1 MSIRSSSPNYIF
13 SQPRV
18 THLKLGLATE
28 SKSLGDKLMVS
39 KAHMHCKRQVIG
51 RAGDLSDVS
60 LPERLTLG
68 CAHIAS
74 V

>member
-1 MSIRSSSPNYIF
+1 M
-13 SQPRV
+13 
-18 THLKLGLATE
+18 KLGLATE

-39 KAHMHCKRQVIG
+39 KDHMHCKRQVIV
-51 RAGDLSDVS
+51 RAGDVS
-60 LPERLTLG
+60 EVPLPEHLTLG

>member
-1 MSIRSSSPNYIF
+1 M
-13 SQPRV
+13 
-18 THLKLGLATE
+18 KLGLATE

-39 KAHMHCKRQVIG
+39 KAHMHCKRQVVG
-51 RAGDLSDVS
+51 RAGVLNDVP

-68 CAHIAS
+68 CAHIAG

>member
-1 MSIRSSSPNYIF
+1 M
-13 SQPRV
+13 
-18 THLKLGLATE
+18 KLGLATE

-51 RAGDLSDVS
+51 RVGDLSDVS
-60 LPERLTLG
+60 LPEHLTLG

>member
-1 MSIRSSSPNYIF
+1 M
-13 SQPRV
+13 
-18 THLKLGLATE
+18 KLGLATE

-39 KAHMHCKRQVIG
+39 KAHMHCKSQVIG
-51 RAGDLSDVS
+51 GASNLSDVS
-60 LPERLTLG
+60 LPEHLTLG